1 MAHVDDIGKNKNNQ
15 LTPDE
20 LLKFNEFTKPLR
32 DRIEDLESRLQL
44 QVKVNGQIMKKLE
57 KQNLS
62 IPEPAPIPNNRRS
75 IHDLVIEDLE
85 NFFIDSYLVKDVK
98 DRKQFGLDKYGT
110 ILQSGNGRNALKD
123 AFQESLDAI
132 VYIKQEMLESG
143 ENDDLD
149 QAYYFACCLGIS
161 IKKLIESKPA
171 QEPSYSVLGDK

>member
-1 MAHVDDIGKNKNNQ
+1 M
-15 LTPDE
+15 T
-20 LLKFNEFTKPLR
+20 
-32 DRIEDLESRLQL
+32 
-44 QVKVNGQIMKKLE
+44 
-57 KQNLS
+57 NLS
-62 IPEPAPIPNNRRS
+62 IPEPAPMPNNRRS

-149 QAYYFACCLGIS
+149 QAYYFAYCLGIS
-161 IKKLIESKPA
+161 IKKLIESKPV
-171 QEPSYSVLGDK
+171 QETNYSVLGDK

>member
-98 DRKQFGLDKYGT
+98 DR
-110 ILQSGNGRNALKD
+110 N
-123 AFQESLDAI
+123 SLDLTSMARSFNL
-132 VYIKQEMLESG
+132 VTGEML
-143 ENDDLD
+143 
-149 QAYYFACCLGIS
+149 
-161 IKKLIESKPA
+161 
-171 QEPSYSVLGDK
+171 